1 MRKSQMDLVLDY
13 FKNNPNRAIKH
24 PEVVDYVTAQWEKAT
39 GKKFRDPDRAIR
51 KLHQQGLLQK
61 ISKGEYKYDPKLAK
75 EIKSEDFTSAQKEQ
89 ILKKDNYRCVFC
101 GKGYKEGVELH
112 VDHIVPRDKG
122 GKATI
127 DNGQTLCS
135 EHNILKD
142 NYGQMVFG
150 KKIFI
155 RMRDKAK
162 ELNDRLMENFCNDI
176 LKVYKKHGIDE
187 NE

>member
-1 MRKSQMDLVLDY
+1 M
-13 FKNNPNRAIKH
+13 
-24 PEVVDYVTAQWEKAT
+24 
-39 GKKFRDPDRAIR
+39 
-51 KLHQQGLLQK
+51 
-61 ISKGEYKYDPKLAK
+61 
-75 EIKSEDFTSAQKEQ
+75 
-89 ILKKDNYRCVFC
+89 
-101 GKGYKEGVELH
+101 ELH

-127 DNGQTLCS
+127 DNGQILCS
-135 EHNILKD
+135 EHNIFKD

-150 KKIFI
+150 KRIFI
-155 RMRDKAK
+155 RMRDRAK